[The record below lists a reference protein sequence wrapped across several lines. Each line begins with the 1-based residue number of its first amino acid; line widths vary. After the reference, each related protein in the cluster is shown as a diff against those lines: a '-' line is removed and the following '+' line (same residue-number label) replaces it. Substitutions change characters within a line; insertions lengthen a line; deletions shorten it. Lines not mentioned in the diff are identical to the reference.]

1 MKKRP
6 GMSTFKKIN
15 ATLILSILKSY
26 KSVSLNLSLN
36 LGLYLGLCTGSCK
49 KSNYKKAKLFLS
61 ILIGCCNLLSQP
73 QSYMQYV

>member
-26 KSVSLNLSLN
+26 KSVSLILCLN
-36 LGLYLGLCTGSCK
+36 LGLYLGLCTGSD
-49 KSNYKKAKLFLS
+49 KKAITK
-61 ILIGCCNLLSQP
+61 NLNCF
-73 QSYMQYV
+73 